1 MPWYA
6 LRSKPNKESMLCQQ
20 LDAQAVQVFY
30 PQVHV
35 KPINPRARK
44 MKPYFPGYIFVNID
58 LVRTGTFAFQWM
70 PHSNGLVSFGGEPAC
85 VPDALVSAIRKRLNE
100 IEAAGGEIFMDLKPG
115 DRVFIASG
123 PLAGYEAIFDSRL
136 SGEDRVR
143 VLLKLIEQ
151 RQVPVDL
158 HVGQIQKKRL

>member
-6 LRSKPNKESMLCQQ
+6 LRSKPNKEAMLCQQ
-20 LDAQAVQVFY
+20 LDAQAVEVFY

-35 KPINPRARK
+35 KPVNPRARRV
-44 MKPYFPGYIFVNID
+44 KPYFPGYLFVHLD
-58 LVRTGTFAFQWM
+58 LLRTGALAFQWM
-70 PHSNGLVSFGGEPAC
+70 PYSNGLVAFGGEPAS
-85 VPDALVSAIRKRLNE
+85 VPDALVGAIRRRLGE
-100 IEAAGGEIFMDLKPG
+100 IEAAGGENFMDLKPG

-123 PLAGYEAIFDSRL
+123 PLAGYEAIFDTRL

-143 VLLKLIEQ
+143 VLLRLLAQ
-151 RQVPVDL
+151 RQMPVDL